1 MAKKRTRKTKKI
13 VVIKKKGKKPLKFK
27 KRALT
32 AEAKRHGYS
41 SASAYCRAIGMNE
54 GWKKGVS
61 TKTKKRCVFAFKG
74 ALAEGRK
81 TAIKRKK
88 KRKRKK

>member
-1 MAKKRTRKTKKI
+1 MAKKKRKRRKKKKRTKI

-27 KRALT
+27 RGALT

-41 SASAYCRAIGMNE
+41 SAAAYCRAIGMNT
-54 GWKKGVS
+54 GWKKRVS

-74 ALAEGRK
+74 ALAKGRR

-88 KRKRKK
+88 K